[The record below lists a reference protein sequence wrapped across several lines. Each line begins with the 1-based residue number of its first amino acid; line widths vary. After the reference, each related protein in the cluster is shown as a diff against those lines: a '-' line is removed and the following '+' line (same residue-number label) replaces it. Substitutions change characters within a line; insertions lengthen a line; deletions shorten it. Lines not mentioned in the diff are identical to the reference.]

1 MPRLNTL
8 RMHVVFWSMFVN
20 GLLLISFGSGVWLV
34 LRQVQNRQVND
45 TLQLSAAQIEA
56 AVDSSNGHLIIPPDD
71 QTTLSDRGLF
81 SWIINDSGAVDVAT
95 GQASKFLPPLMQSD
109 FLDTRNPQNE
119 LVRLYRYPLKEIG
132 GTLVVGISLK
142 IIEQTQQTVLLIL
155 SAAIP
160 LALIISA
167 IGSVFLANRA
177 LSPITRITE
186 QAKRISRENL
196 SERLAFTSSDEVG
209 QLAKTFD
216 HMLDRLQLAFEHER
230 QFIGNVSHELR
241 TPLSMLKAQISLAL
255 SRPRDAETFKNMMTA
270 MDGDVDRMT
279 RLVESMLTLIRTEAT
294 QIQVMPV
301 NLSDLLV
308 GLMSQLEPLA
318 EAKQITLALK
328 ASANVWVSGDPDQ
341 LVQLLLNLL
350 DNALKHT
357 DIHGQ
362 VTVQITANGSEWQIV
377 VSDNGVGIAPE
388 HLNNLFDRFYR
399 IDPSRTR
406 QTGGAGLGL
415 SIAQAIV
422 QQHGGRI
429 TVQSHL
435 GKGSTFTVFLPA
447 LSA

>member
-1 MPRLNTL
+1 
-8 RMHVVFWSMFVN
+8 
-20 GLLLISFGSGVWLV
+20 
-34 LRQVQNRQVND
+34 
-45 TLQLSAAQIEA
+45 
-56 AVDSSNGHLIIPPDD
+56 
-71 QTTLSDRGLF
+71 
-81 SWIINDSGAVDVAT
+81 
-95 GQASKFLPPLMQSD
+95 
-109 FLDTRNPQNE
+109 
-119 LVRLYRYPLKEIG
+119 
-132 GTLVVGISLK
+132 
-142 IIEQTQQTVLLIL
+142 
-155 SAAIP
+155 
-160 LALIISA
+160 
-167 IGSVFLANRA
+167 
-177 LSPITRITE
+177 
-186 QAKRISRENL
+186 
-196 SERLAFTSSDEVG
+196 
-209 QLAKTFD
+209 
-216 HMLDRLQLAFEHER
+216 
-230 QFIGNVSHELR
+230 
-241 TPLSMLKAQISLAL
+241 MLKAQISLAL

-357 DIHGQ
+357 DTHGQ

>member
-119 LVRLYRYPLKEIG
+119 LVRLYRYPLKETG

-196 SERLAFTSSDEVG
+196 
-209 QLAKTFD
+209 
-216 HMLDRLQLAFEHER
+216 
-230 QFIGNVSHELR
+230 
-241 TPLSMLKAQISLAL
+241 
-255 SRPRDAETFKNMMTA
+255 
-270 MDGDVDRMT
+270 
-279 RLVESMLTLIRTEAT
+279 
-294 QIQVMPV
+294 
-301 NLSDLLV
+301 
-308 GLMSQLEPLA
+308 
-318 EAKQITLALK
+318 
-328 ASANVWVSGDPDQ
+328 
-341 LVQLLLNLL
+341 
-350 DNALKHT
+350 
-357 DIHGQ
+357 
-362 VTVQITANGSEWQIV
+362 
-377 VSDNGVGIAPE
+377 
-388 HLNNLFDRFYR
+388 
-399 IDPSRTR
+399 
-406 QTGGAGLGL
+406 
-415 SIAQAIV
+415 
-422 QQHGGRI
+422 
-429 TVQSHL
+429 
-435 GKGSTFTVFLPA
+435 
-447 LSA
+447 